1 MNAVLEELLGGY
13 TSYPSGERVKV
24 LHAIGRQ
31 KGEFLQE
38 LIREVRPVVSLEVGL
53 AHGVSA
59 LFICEALSKID
70 NTRHIVI
77 DPYQGRFD
85 MPHYDL
91 REDGYKG
98 IGLYNLSR
106 AGYDD
111 MIEFHEQPS
120 YRVLPRLEEQ
130 ERKIDFAF
138 IDGWHTLDYALVDFF
153 YIDKMLNVGGMV
165 VFDDADWP
173 AIRKVIRYV
182 VRNARYSARSMNLHN
197 RLSTKRLILDQV
209 VSGIKAGLF
218 SDSKLRKVLA
228 PELLESD
235 VKLGLWGPC
244 IGLKK
249 EADDRPLPRPGL
261 HRTF

>member
-1 MNAVLEELLGGY
+1 MNAVLEELLEGY
-13 TSYPSGERVKV
+13 TTFAGGERVKV
-24 LHAIGRQ
+24 LHAISRQ

-70 NTRHIVI
+70 DAHHIII

-106 AGYDD
+106 AGYDK
-111 MIEFHEQPS
+111 MIEFYEELS
-120 YRVLPRLEEQ
+120 YRVLPRLEEKG
-130 ERKIDFAF
+130 RKIDFAF

-153 YIDKMLNVGGMV
+153 YIDKMLKVGGMV

-173 AIRKVIRYV
+173 AIRKVIRYIL
-182 VRNARYSARSMNLHN
+182 RNMRYSARSMNLFN
-197 RLSTKRLILDQV
+197 RLSTKQLMREQV
-209 VSGIKAGLF
+209 VRVIKDRLF
-218 SDSKLRKVLA
+218 SDSKLRMVLA

-235 VKLGLWGPC
+235 VQLGLWGGC

-249 EADDRPLPRPGL
+249 EAEDCPLPRPGL